1 MFMNKFKYLFTYQ
14 LKKRILSKAFL
25 ISNAIIFVVL
35 VLVTNINNIARQ
47 FEPSQDGEK
56 ILIVDE
62 TSLSALEDLNTIYK
76 DNYQNGIITHGG
88 IFFEKADAYDET
100 LNTPTL
106 ILRMEGDLLKADL
119 HKFKLSQTN
128 TQVLSLSV
136 SHLARHYF
144 LSDKTEEEIGLIE
157 DFNNVGIHALT
168 IHTLEEDST
177 VREVLSVFAMFL
189 SIPIFML
196 IMMAVQF
203 VGGSI
208 VEEKSSKAIEYII
221 ANVSPQ
227 QHFFA
232 KIFTSLIALVL
243 QTLLILAYGLVGT
256 LVSVLISNTSNSS
269 GAGDLLTNA
278 LGLDITII
286 NSLISYLPLTIIYLI
301 LFGGFGG
308 LLLMVIMAFVAS
320 VSTTN
325 EEYQQFQSPMMFIVL
340 IGFYGGMFGTMLGS
354 ANIFIKVMAYIPLF
368 SPFMVPSL
376 YLAGSFMWWEALIS
390 LIILFASVIF
400 TYKLIMPMY
409 KQSIL
414 SYDTDKFMKRVKKA
428 FKSKNA

>member
-1 MFMNKFKYLFTYQ
+1 MNKFKYLFTYQ
-14 LKKRILSKAFL
+14 LKKRIFSKAFL
-25 ISNAIIFVVL
+25 ISNTIIFIVL
-35 VLVTNINNIARQ
+35 VLVANINNIIKQ
-47 FEPSQDGEK
+47 FEPDQLGEK

-62 TSLSALEDLNTIYK
+62 TSKNALDDLKAIYDEQYK
-76 DNYQNGIITHGG
+76 NGPITHGG
-88 IFFEKADAYDET
+88 IYFEATDIYVENLAI
-100 LNTPTL
+100 PTL

-119 HKFKLSQTN
+119 HKFKLAQTN
-128 TQVLSLSV
+128 TTVVGLSV
-136 SHLARHYF
+136 SQLARMYF
-144 LSDKTEEEIGLIE
+144 LSDKTEEEIALIE
-157 DFNNVGIHALT
+157 DFNIVGSQALT
-168 IHTLEEDST
+168 VHTLEKDSNL
-177 VREVLSVFAMFL
+177 REIMSVFAMFL

-232 KIFTSLIALVL
+232 KIFTSLTALVL
-243 QTLLILAYGLVGT
+243 QTVLILVYGLVGT
-256 LVSVLISNTSNSS
+256 LISVLIFNTS
-269 GAGDLLTNA
+269 GANMGEMLTGS
-278 LGLDITII
+278 LGLDITVVE
-286 NSLISYLPLTIIYLI
+286 SLLAYLPLTILYLV
-301 LFGGFGG
+301 LFSGFGG

-325 EEYQQFQSPMMFIVL
+325 EEYQQFQSPLMFVLL

-354 ANIFIKVMAYIPLF
+354 ANSFIKVMAYIPVF

-376 YLAGSFMWWEALIS
+376 FLAGSFAWWEALIS
-390 LIILFASVIF
+390 LIILIATVIV